1 MILRWDIGYIIG
13 DSMLNFFIGVLVG
26 GFIVDFLWAW
36 HNEIPQRF
44 FQRARLWYKLRTA
57 SKLKK
62 MRSKKL
68 YK

>member
-1 MILRWDIGYIIG
+1 
-13 DSMLNFFIGVLVG
+13 MLNFFIGVLVG

-36 HNEIPQRF
+36 HSGIPQRF
-44 FQRARLWYKLRTA
+44 FQRVQIWYKLRTA